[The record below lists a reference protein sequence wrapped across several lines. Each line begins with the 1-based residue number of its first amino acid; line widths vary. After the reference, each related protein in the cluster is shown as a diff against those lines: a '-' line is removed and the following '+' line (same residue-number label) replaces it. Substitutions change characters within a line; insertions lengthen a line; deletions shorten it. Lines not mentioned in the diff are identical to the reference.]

1 MKKILVPTDFSDHA
15 KNAIEH
21 GINLANRFGSV
32 LTLYHAYNVPSSTGS
47 FLSVKSFI
55 EKEAEREMLD
65 LLQHT
70 EQKLLQ
76 QTKVNSVVIQYDT
89 IRGIVKIAEKEQY
102 DLIVMGTQGA
112 TGLREIFF
120 GSVTN
125 GVLKQAKTPLL
136 AIPREYPVTAITEI
150 VLAVDDLGINKPNTI
165 LPLILFAKMLNASIT
180 VLHLDYG
187 TGDLQIAPSI
197 DTMLKG
203 VKHSFHNVAM
213 KGDDIG
219 ANLNKFVT
227 ERGANILCMVRR
239 KKSFW
244 EQAFFESS
252 TTQEVFHSNVP
263 LLILQE

>member
-21 GINLANRFGSV
+21 GINIANRFGST

-47 FLSVKSFI
+47 FLSVKIFI
-55 EKEAEREMLD
+55 EREAEREMQE
-65 LLQHT
+65 LLEHT

-76 QTKVNSVVIQYDT
+76 RTKVNSIVSQYDT
-89 IRGIVKIAEKEQY
+89 VRGIVKVAEKEKY

-125 GVLKQAKTPLL
+125 GVLKKTTIPLL
-136 AIPREYPVTAITEI
+136 AIPRDYPVRAVTEI
-150 VLAVDDLGINKPNTI
+150 VLAVDDLGIHKPDTI
-165 LPLILFAKMLNASIT
+165 LPLIIFAKTFGASIT

-187 TGDLQIAPSI
+187 IGDLHIAPSI

-203 VKHSFHNVAM
+203 VEHSFHNVAM
-213 KGDDIG
+213 KGTDIS
-219 ANLNKFVT
+219 ANLNRFVA
-227 ERGANILCMVRR
+227 ERGADILCMIRR
-239 KKSFW
+239 QKSIW
-244 EQAFFESS
+244 EKVFFESS
-252 TTQEVFHSNVP
+252 TTQEVFHSTIP
-263 LLILQE
+263 LLVLKE